1 MKFFKTIMLASVLC
15 SSVFATE
22 AKLVSITLEENK
34 EVIPAKVTGTFANV
48 LNCYHKQTL
57 LAKEFDNKMEFII
70 YIEDYQKEKFSSN
83 TENEVSYIVFDKADL
98 SLSIS

>member
-1 MKFFKTIMLASVLC
+1 MTTISAVLQDFKWYDIDNQVAM
-15 SSVFATE
+15 VFL
-22 AKLVSITLEENK
+22 KSIEENK

-57 LAKEFDNKMEFII
+57 LAKEFDNEMEFIV
-70 YIEDYQKEKFSSN
+70 YIEDYKKEKFSSN

>member
-1 MKFFKTIMLASVLC
+1 MTTISAVLQDFKWYDIDNQVAM
-15 SSVFATE
+15 VFL
-22 AKLVSITLEENK
+22 KSLEENK

-70 YIEDYQKEKFSSN
+70 YIEDYQEEKFSSN

-98 SLSIS
+98 SLSMH